1 MKEWMGADL
10 SGLDIMVVILNTGGM
25 NDGVQ
30 QQTQRI
36 DENMPFLALDQFAR
50 IKSVRCAPPLY
61 GVFFVKRF
69 QSGASFFVRAGAGF
83 FAPTRSIAKPAR
95 AGGVKVGRR
104 ANLAAYSGLAGHTL
118 TASSTTARLVRS
130 G

>member
-1 MKEWMGADL
+1 VSDNIT
-10 SGLDIMVVILNTGGM
+10 DIP
-25 NDGVQ
+25 
-30 QQTQRI
+30 
-36 DENMPFLALDQFAR
+36 EN
-50 IKSVRCAPPLY
+50 
-61 GVFFVKRF
+61 KRF
-69 QSGASFFVRAGAGF
+69 QSGASFFVRPGAGF